1 MKKRIVAFTLA
12 MMMVIGTAGCA
23 SGTEKETTGSAGN
36 STEAAGEEM
45 TPAAENTEG
54 DQDSITAYVGTTIF
68 DGSLDPVKGSMS
80 YGYPFICDALLK
92 VNPESEYV
100 GDLATDWKIS
110 DDALTY
116 TFTLR
121 EGVKFSDGS
130 DFTAEDVVFTYETV
144 MANPGNNENVDL
156 SRLESVKAVDDKTV
170 EFKLKEAYS
179 PFFDTV
185 AMLQIVPSDAYD
197 SEKFDQYPIGTGAY
211 KMVQY
216 DTNQQ
221 MILEV
226 NENYYGEAP
235 DIEKIT
241 LVYMDSDAAFAAA
254 QSGQLD
260 IVMVGTAYANETL
273 DGMALQ
279 RFETMDVRNVNLPVL
294 AEQTMTNQA
303 GEEVTVGNNVT
314 SDKAVRE
321 ALSIGIDRQAI
332 IDNAF
337 NGIGKPA
344 VNFTDNLVWAST
356 DDYEDGRLDEAI
368 GLLEDAGWKDSDGD
382 GVREKDGLDCAFDVY
397 SPGSDQDRFQLATAL
412 AEDAAKLGIKITV
425 KTATWDEIVSLENCS
440 GIVWG
445 WGQYSPTVLD
455 AMFDSEKFLNG
466 SYDNVSGLMSDAV
479 DGKIKEAIG
488 ATTQEDAI
496 AAWKEVQ
503 KLADAEYPNL
513 YLVNIEHCYF
523 ISDKLDISM
532 DTQVPHP
539 HGHGSPIVCNMADWS
554 LK

>member
-1 MKKRIVAFTLA
+1 M
-12 MMMVIGTAGCA
+12 
-23 SGTEKETTGSAGN
+23 
-36 STEAAGEEM
+36 
-45 TPAAENTEG
+45 
-54 DQDSITAYVGTTIF
+54 
-68 DGSLDPVKGSMS
+68 KGSMS

-92 VNPESEYV
+92 VNPDSEYI
-100 GDLATDWKIS
+100 GDLATDWKMS

-144 MANPGNNENVDL
+144 MENQGANENVDL

-170 EFKLKEAYS
+170 EFKLKEPYS
-179 PFFDTV
+179 PFLDTA

-197 SEKFDQYPIGTGAY
+197 SEAFDKYPIGTGAY

-226 NENYYGEAP
+226 NENYFGETP
-235 DIEKIT
+235 DIEKVT

-260 IVMVGTAYANETL
+260 IVMVGTAYAGETL
-273 DGMALQ
+273 DGMTLQ
-279 RFETMDVRNVNLPVL
+279 RFETMDVRNISLPVNE
-294 AEQTMTNQA
+294 EQTMTNQA
-303 GEEVTVGNNVT
+303 GEEVTVGNNAT
-314 SDKAVRE
+314 CDKAVRE

-344 VNFTDNLVWAST
+344 VNFTDNLLWAST
-356 DDYEDGRLDEAI
+356 DDYEDDRVDEAI
-368 GLLEDAGWKDSDGD
+368 QILEDAGWKDSNGD
-382 GVREKDGLDCAFDVY
+382 GVREKDGVDCAFDVY
-397 SPGSDQDRFQLATAL
+397 ALGGDQDRFQLGSAL
-412 AEDAAKLGIKITV
+412 AEDAAKLGIKITM
-425 KTATWDEIVSLENCS
+425 KTSTWDEATKLENS
-440 GIVWG
+440 NGIVWG

-455 AMFDSEKFLNG
+455 SMYNSARYLSG
-466 SYDNVSGLMSDAV
+466 GYDDPSGLQNDAV
-479 DGKIKEAIG
+479 DAKIEEAIG
-488 ATTQEDAI
+488 AKTQEEAI

-503 KLADAEYPNL
+503 KLADAEYANL
-513 YLVNIEHCYF
+513 FLVNIEHAYF
-523 ISDKLDISM
+523 VNDNLDISM

-539 HGHGSPIVCNMADWS
+539 HGHGSPIVCNMADWT
-554 LK
+554 LN